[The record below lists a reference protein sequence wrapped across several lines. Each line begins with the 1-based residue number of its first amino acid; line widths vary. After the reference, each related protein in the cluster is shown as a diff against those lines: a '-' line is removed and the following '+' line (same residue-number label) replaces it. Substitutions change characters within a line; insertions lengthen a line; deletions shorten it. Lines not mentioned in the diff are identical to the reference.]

1 MSLSLLPSSLLL
13 LLQFIPS
20 TTPQYP
26 PNSPKFEKTSE
37 DGLTELEENIQK
49 HPDVVE
55 HFVPGSLFR
64 NIDQYRT
71 EIPKSQDFGIGEINK

>member
-1 MSLSLLPSSLLL
+1 MSISLLPSSLLL

-55 HFVPGSLFR
+55 HFFPGSLFR